1 MTKPSLVDNLRL
13 LKELWPRH
21 VTINLSKAI
30 AVCFVGLL
38 ALAAGLQAAAKI
50 KIDGSEFDFG
60 MVIPNSTVVHHVW
73 LHSTGEDTLTV
84 TGVKTGCAC
93 VAVTEPDT
101 TLEGL
106 RLGPGDS
113 LRVSFAWQT
122 RQFITDTHRTIY
134 LLTNAGP
141 EPSRIE
147 LSASRMIP
155 TSAGSP
161 VKCRPVT
168 LDFGASDAFEQR
180 FVLTNDTDE
189 TMVVECI
196 SPIEETYSLALPDT
210 LEARGS
216 VVGTVRLAEAVAGQD
231 IEESITL
238 GFKRPE
244 QSVYIIT
251 LPISHGDF
259 SFRPTNTTIK

>member
-1 MTKPSLVDNLRL
+1 M
-13 LKELWPRH
+13 
-21 VTINLSKAI
+21 TINLSKAI
-30 AVCFVGLL
+30 AICFVSLL
-38 ALAAGLQAAAKI
+38 ALAADVRAAAKI
-50 KIDGSEFDFG
+50 EIDGSEFDFG
-60 MVIPNSTVVHHVW
+60 MVIPNSTVVHHAW
-73 LHSTGEDTLTV
+73 LHSTGEDTLTI

-113 LRVSFAWQT
+113 LRVNFAWQT
-122 RQFITDTHRTIY
+122 RQFVSETQRTIY

-168 LDFGASDAFEQR
+168 LDFKEGGTSEKR

-189 TMVVECI
+189 TMVIECL
-196 SPIEETYSLALPDT
+196 SPSEETYELMLPDT
-210 LEARGS
+210 LEAHAS
-216 VVGTVRLAEAVAGQD
+216 VVGAVRLTEAVAGQHV
-231 IEESITL
+231 EESFTL

-244 QSVYIIT
+244 QSVYKIT

-259 SFRPTNTTIK
+259 SFRPTSTTTK